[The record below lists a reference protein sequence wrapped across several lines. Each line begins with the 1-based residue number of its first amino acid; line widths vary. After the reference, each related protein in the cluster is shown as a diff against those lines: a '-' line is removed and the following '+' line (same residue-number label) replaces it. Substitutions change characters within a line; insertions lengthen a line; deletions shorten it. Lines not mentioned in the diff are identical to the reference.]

1 MTDYQTI
8 LIDNKAGV
16 ATIPFNRPE
25 KRKFGLGSAGFSQ
38 ARQG

>member
-8 LIDNKAGV
+8 LIDTKAGV
-16 ATIPFNRPE
+16 ATIPLNRPE
-25 KRKFGLGSAGFSQ
+25 QRTPRLGSAGFSQ